1 MGFATFY
8 YTRGESGSWI
18 GVIIMGIGVLLVIL
32 AILGY
37 FFIRFELSTKGI
49 KYYGIFGRNGFV
61 YWSEIT
67 KISFS
72 EKLMEFKIYPKN
84 NKNIKITSIIEGINE
99 FANAVIENV
108 NKIYFE
114 EEAYQTLKNV
124 QKGKLPKMIFTD
136 LFKY

>member
-1 MGFATFY
+1 
-8 YTRGESGSWI
+8 
-18 GVIIMGIGVLLVIL
+18 
-32 AILGY
+32 
-37 FFIRFELSTKGI
+37 
-49 KYYGIFGRNGFV
+49 
-61 YWSEIT
+61 
-67 KISFS
+67 
-72 EKLMEFKIYPKN
+72 MEFKIYPKN